1 MEIKYINN
9 SGNSVVLNKWPYKM
23 LLSDLLDGE
32 WSYESSNNKI
42 DSFYKE
48 IQSRSL
54 KIDSHRNS
62 GQSARSVQ
70 ANLVDL
76 FEADVVQNKRGRIY
90 VDDYYMPCNIIKDK
104 KTLWETNVVVS
115 SEFSLVTDHPFWIRE
130 KRVTVYERKQGV
142 DNGYLD
148 YPYDYPYDYS
158 PNQTA
163 VFIENTE
170 IMPADFKMVI
180 QGPCENPEITIGD
193 NKYQIV
199 TELSSYEYIVLNS
212 IDRTAY
218 KVSRNGLVTNVW
230 ASLNR
235 DYDNFAQIPQGN
247 HNIATNGVFPLD
259 ITLFMKR
266 SEPRWS

>member
-1 MEIKYINN
+1 
-9 SGNSVVLNKWPYKM
+9 M
-23 LLSDLLDGE
+23 LVSDLLDSE
-32 WSYESSNNKI
+32 WECISSSDEILEFRKKI
-42 DSFYKE
+42 QGKE
-48 IQSRSL
+48 L
-54 KIDSHRNS
+54 KIDSLQ
-62 GQSARSVQ
+62 GDGKKARENHSCLLDV
-70 ANLVDL
+70 
-76 FEADVVQNKRGRIY
+76 FETDIIRKKPGKIY
-90 VDDYYMPCNIIKDK
+90 VDDYYMLCYIVKDIKN
-104 KTLWETNVVVS
+104 LWETSVVVS
-115 SEFSLVTDHPFWIRE
+115 SEYSLVTDHPFWIRE
-130 KRVTVYERKQGV
+130 KRVTYERKQGE

-180 QGPCENPEITIGD
+180 QGPCKNPEITIGD

-235 DYDNFAQIPQGN
+235 DYDNFAQIPQGK
-247 HNIATNGVFPLD
+247 HSIATNGVFPLD
-259 ITLFMKR
+259 ITMYMKR